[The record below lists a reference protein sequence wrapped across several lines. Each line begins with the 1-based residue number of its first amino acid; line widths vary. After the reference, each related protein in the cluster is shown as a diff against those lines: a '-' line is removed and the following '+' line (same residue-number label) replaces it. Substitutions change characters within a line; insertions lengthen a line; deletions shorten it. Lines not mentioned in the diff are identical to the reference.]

1 MTNAKLKLNLEAVA
15 IMVKGYGT
23 EKAKIQAF
31 DHLLVE
37 LECRA
42 NELRELGHHQ
52 SNQKRMPSV
61 ERVIKVLDSLKSSCF
76 CSTCQLSNSYWRNL
90 KNLLVVK
97 NKND

>member
-15 IMVKGYGT
+15 IMCQGYET

-42 NELRELGHHQ
+42 NEQHELGHHQ
-52 SNQKRMPSV
+52 PNQKRMPSV
-61 ERVIKVLDSLKSSCF
+61 ERVIKVLDSLKSSCP
-76 CSTCQLSNSYWRNL
+76 CSPCQLSNNYWRNL
-90 KNLLVVK
+90 KKLLVVK
-97 NKND
+97 DKND